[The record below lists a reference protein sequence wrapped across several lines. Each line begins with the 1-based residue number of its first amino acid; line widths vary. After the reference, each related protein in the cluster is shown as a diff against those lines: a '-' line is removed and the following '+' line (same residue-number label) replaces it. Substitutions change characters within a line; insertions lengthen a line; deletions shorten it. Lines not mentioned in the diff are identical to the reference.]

1 VFPVADIGYN
11 PYTTVLAASGAQLKS
26 DPERAQSVVAAAREG
41 WRAYLNDPVA
51 TNAKMHELN
60 PSMDAAAFA
69 EVAEAQKSFI
79 ETGQLGTMTAER
91 WTTLIGQLAE
101 LGDIPQ
107 VIPAQDC
114 FRNP

>member
-1 VFPVADIGYN
+1 
-11 PYTTVLAASGAQLKS
+11 
-26 DPERAQSVVAAAREG
+26 
-41 WRAYLNDPVA
+41 
-51 TNAKMHELN
+51 MHDLN

-79 ETGQLGTMTAER
+79 EAGQLGGMTSER

-107 VIPAQDC
+107 AIPAQDC
-114 FRNP
+114 FRNL